1 VGRGKLAQIA
11 VTNAVTFQS
20 AQLDDVEG
28 FVFNELKSNTAWLL
42 RPSHGCDGLTDNW
55 FLRFWS
61 RGRELNS
68 RPADYEAHVFLG
80 PMCFRQVGSELL
92 CTIAAEESRFYLT
105 VNDNMSPWEI

>member
-68 RPADYEAHVFLG
+68 RPADYESTRFFGTNVFSASW
-80 PMCFRQVGSELL
+80 VGVTVHNRRRGVSILL
-92 CTIAAEESRFYLT
+92 NC
-105 VNDNMSPWEI
+105 